1 MPAAAPEPARP
12 MKCPLPMLLA
22 NKEAPTCTKRTQILG
37 DISARQA
44 QKQRTMQT
52 QSSAQNIMLKTIIL
66 IIGMK

>member
-1 MPAAAPEPARP
+1 
-12 MKCPLPMLLA
+12 MLLA

-37 DISARQA
+37 GISARQA

-52 QSSAQNIMLKTIIL
+52 HSSAQNIMLKTIIL